1 MKTAKPGS
9 TVTIEFVIRL
19 DDGSVV
25 GEVGKKN
32 TLKFTLGEGKLL
44 KGLEEKILG
53 MEKGESKSIVIS
65 PREGYG
71 EYNKELVLRLDRKKI
86 PDDVELKVGRTIQ
99 YQNRDGERVNFV
111 VNALDENSV
120 TLDGNHPLA
129 GLDLTYEVELVE
141 FH

>member
-1 MKTAKPGS
+1 MKTARPGS

-44 KGLEEKILG
+44 KGLEENIIG
-53 MEKGESKSIVIS
+53 MEKGESKNIVLS
-65 PREGYG
+65 PQEGYG
-71 EYNKELVLRLDRKKI
+71 EYNKELVLRLERDKI

-111 VNALDENSV
+111 VNALDENTV

-129 GLDLTYEVELVE
+129 GLDLTYEVELVK

>member
-9 TVTIEFVIRL
+9 TVTIEFIIRL

-53 MEKGESKSIVIS
+53 MEKGESKSIVLS

>member
-9 TVTIEFVIRL
+9 TVTIEFVTRL

-32 TLKFTLGEGKLL
+32 KLKFTLGEGKLL
-44 KGLEEKILG
+44 KGLEENILD
-53 MEKGESKSIVIS
+53 MEKGESKSIVLT
-65 PREGYG
+65 PRDGYG
-71 EYNKELVLRLDRKKI
+71 EYNRELVLRIGRDKI

-111 VNALDENSV
+111 VNALDEKTV

-129 GLDLTYEVELVE
+129 GLDLIYEVELVE
-141 FH
+141 IH

>member
-1 MKTAKPGS
+1 MKSAQPGS

-25 GEVGKKN
+25 GEAGKKN
-32 TLKFTLGEGKLL
+32 KLKFTLGEGKLL
-44 KGLEEKILG
+44 KGLEENILG
-53 MEKGESKSIVIS
+53 MEKGERKNIVLT
-65 PREGYG
+65 PGEGYG
-71 EYNKELVLRLDRKKI
+71 EYNKELVLRLDREKI

-111 VNALDENSV
+111 VNALDEKTV

-129 GLDLTYEVELVE
+129 GLDLTYEVELVDI
-141 FH
+141 H